1 MAHCSFRSAGRS
13 AGRSPGRSSGRWG
26 DGRDQEGSRGRPA
39 RQGAGLLGL
48 LVLGWALGGGI
59 GPSCVVAD
67 PDYCATSAQCPYV
80 DTPAGK
86 VQQVCN
92 TGRHVCVSG
101 SCFSDDDCH
110 DFRSPRCDPATLTC
124 TSCNLGDNSCVR
136 FPDRRLCIHAAEGS
150 AATLCGACETHLDCP
165 HTAPVCDGQKC
176 RPCATHGD
184 CEGEHRCDNDVMCT
198 DSLVCIKE
206 GDLGAELVGRCAQNG
221 QAASGKVIYVAD
233 PGLCDDANPG
243 NELIKP
249 VCSLDAAVKKAT
261 TDNRRFI
268 RLVGATFSGLN
279 DTVSSGTFSFIGA
292 PAKSYKNLATIV
304 GNGQFFAVTGTAA
317 VTLDSLHLLAQ
328 RANTVL
334 VQCSG
339 FGNILPSLTLRNN
352 ILSGSTPPDLGTAKV
367 GAVTLNNCNT
377 VLDGNIIGVQT
388 DSELKNPAVTVHGA
402 ALLINDTST
411 GRGASY
417 LVQNNLVAGNA
428 GYAVNLV
435 GVSSDAARF
444 VFRFNTILGNARATP
459 GTSGAIVCPIASSMI
474 EFSHSIVLNN
484 STFSDG
490 SQFLFP
496 GNCGLKNLVVG
507 SKETGTDPK
516 FNLTPEL
523 DDQFQLLRGAIDLA
537 CCIDKVVPAGA
548 ETLPRLDLNLRPRP
562 QGASWDIGATELLP

>member
-1 MAHCSFRSAGRS
+1 MARGSLRSAGEL
-13 AGRSPGRSSGRWG
+13 G
-26 DGRDQEGSRGRPA
+26 QKGSRGRA
-39 RQGAGLLGL
+39 RWRWAGLLGFV
-48 LVLGWALGGGI
+48 VLGWALGGGI

-110 DFRSPRCDPATLTC
+110 DFASPRCDPATLTC

-136 FPDRRLCIHAAEGS
+136 FSDRRLCIHAQAGS

-165 HTAPVCDGQKC
+165 LTAPVCDGQKC
-176 RPCATHGD
+176 RPCANHGD
-184 CEGEHRCDNDVMCT
+184 CEGEHLCDNGAPCT
-198 DSLVCIKE
+198 DSLVCIKA
-206 GDLGAELVGRCAQNG
+206 GDLAPELVGRCAQNG
-221 QAASGKVIYVAD
+221 QGVSGRVLYVAD
-233 PGLCDDANPG
+233 PGVCAETNPG
-243 NELIKP
+243 GELTKA
-249 VCSLDAAVKKAT
+249 VCSLDTAVMKAT

-268 RLVGATFSGLN
+268 RLVGSTFSGLN

-304 GNGQFFAVTGTAA
+304 GNGQFFAVTDSAA

-328 RANTVL
+328 RAGSML

-352 ILSGSTPPDLGTAKV
+352 VLSGSTPSGSTGARV
-367 GAVTLNNCNT
+367 GAVTINNCNT
-377 VLDGNIIGVQT
+377 ILDGNIIGVQSA
-388 DSELKNPAVTVHGA
+388 SELTNAAVTVHEA
-402 ALLINDTST
+402 ALVIGDTST

-435 GVSSDAARF
+435 GVNSTASRF

-459 GTSGAIVCPIASSMI
+459 ATSGAILCPVASSTI

-484 STFSDG
+484 STFPDG

-507 SKETGTDPK
+507 SKETATDPK

-523 DDQFQLLRGAIDLA
+523 DDQFRLVRGAADLA
-537 CCIDKVVPAGA
+537 CCIDKVVPVGG
-548 ETLPRLDLNLRPRP
+548 ETLPSLDLNLRPRP
-562 QGASWDIGATELLP
+562 QGASWDIGATELQ